1 MRIKEKRMRRAVICL
16 IALVVLL
23 PFLSLA
29 TDQDKA
35 TVTQLNSFSEKISY
49 VLGQEIGNSF
59 KESPVE
65 IDLDIFVQG
74 MHDSL
79 KERKSLLDENETRQ
93 IKQEFSRQVQESRQA
108 QMAALSEKNR
118 AAGEAFLA
126 ANKNKEGVVTTTSGL
141 QYKVLKKGDGPK
153 PQKNDR
159 VTVHYSGTLLDG
171 TEFDSSYKREKPA
184 TFQVSG
190 VIRGWTE
197 ALQLMHVGSKYR
209 LFIPADLA
217 YGKRGA
223 GRKIGPN
230 SMLIFDVELLGI
242 EQ

>member
-1 MRIKEKRMRRAVICL
+1 MKRAVICL
-16 IALVVLL
+16 IVLVILL

-29 TDQDKA
+29 TDQDKE
-35 TVTQLNSFSEKISY
+35 TVAQLDSFAQKISY

-59 KESPVE
+59 KEAPVE
-65 IDLDIFVQG
+65 IDLDIFMQG
-74 MHDSL
+74 INDSL
-79 KERKSLLDENETRQ
+79 KDRKSPLDADETNQ
-93 IKQEFSRQVQESRQA
+93 IKQEFSRQVQENRQK

-118 AAGEAFLA
+118 EDGAAFLA
-126 ANKNKEGVVTTTSGL
+126 TNKNKEGVVTTDSGL
-141 QYKVLKKGDGPK
+141 QYKILNQGEGSKPK
-153 PQKNDR
+153 QSDK
-159 VTVHYSGTLLDG
+159 VTVHYRGTLLDG

-184 TFQVSG
+184 TFQVNG

-197 ALQLMHVGSKYR
+197 ALQLMSVGSKYR

-217 YGKRGA
+217 YGNRGA

>member
-1 MRIKEKRMRRAVICL
+1 MRRLVICL
-16 IALVVLL
+16 IVLVILL

-35 TVTQLNSFSEKISY
+35 TVAELKSFEEKISY

-65 IDLDIFVQG
+65 IDLDIFIQG
-74 MHDSL
+74 MNDSM
-79 KERKSLLDENETRQ
+79 KGRKSLLDADETNQ
-93 IKQEFSRQVQESRQA
+93 IKQEFSRQVQQSRQT
-108 QMAALSEKNR
+108 QMSALSEKNR
-118 AAGEAFLA
+118 AEGETFLA
-126 ANKNKEGVVTTTSGL
+126 ANKNKEGVVTTASGL
-141 QYKVLKKGDGPK
+141 QYKVLKRGDGPK

-159 VTVHYSGTLLDG
+159 VSVHYRGKLLDG
-171 TEFDSSYKREKPA
+171 TEFDSSHKRGKPA

-197 ALQLMHVGSKYR
+197 ALQLMNVGSEYR
-209 LFIPADLA
+209 LYIPSDLA
-217 YGKRGA
+217 YGQRGA

-230 SMLIFDVELLGI
+230 STLIFDVELLGI
-242 EQ
+242 EE

>member
-1 MRIKEKRMRRAVICL
+1 MRRLVICL
-16 IALVVLL
+16 IVLLLLL

-29 TDQDKA
+29 TEEDKA
-35 TVTQLNSFSEKISY
+35 TVAQLNSFAQKISY

-65 IDLDIFVQG
+65 IDLDIFIQG
-74 MHDSL
+74 ISDSL
-79 KERKSLLDENETRQ
+79 KGRKSQLDADETNQ
-93 IKQEFSRQVQESRQA
+93 IKQEFSRQVQQSRQTK
-108 QMAALSEKNR
+108 MAALSEKNR
-118 AAGEAFLA
+118 ADGEAFLA
-126 ANKNKEGVVTTTSGL
+126 ANKNKKGVVTTASGL

-153 PQKNDR
+153 AQKNDR

-184 TFQVSG
+184 TFQVSR
-190 VIRGWTE
+190 VIPGWTE
-197 ALQLMHVGSKYR
+197 ALQLMNVGSKYR
-209 LFIPADLA
+209 LFIPSDLA

-223 GRKIGPN
+223 GQKIGPN

>member
-1 MRIKEKRMRRAVICL
+1 L
-16 IALVVLL
+16 
-23 PFLSLA
+23 
-29 TDQDKA
+29 D
-35 TVTQLNSFSEKISY
+35 SFAQKISY

-59 KESPVE
+59 KEAPVE
-65 IDLDIFVQG
+65 IDLDIFMQG
-74 MHDSL
+74 INDSL
-79 KERKSLLDENETRQ
+79 KDRKSPLDADETNQ
-93 IKQEFSRQVQESRQA
+93 IKQEFSRQVQENRQK

-118 AAGEAFLA
+118 EDGAAFLA
-126 ANKNKEGVVTTTSGL
+126 TNKNKEGVVTTDSGL
-141 QYKVLKKGDGPK
+141 QYKILNQGEGSKPK
-153 PQKNDR
+153 QSDK
-159 VTVHYSGTLLDG
+159 VTVHYRGTLLDG

-184 TFQVSG
+184 TFQVNG

-197 ALQLMHVGSKYR
+197 ALQLMSVGSKYR

-217 YGKRGA
+217 YGNRGA